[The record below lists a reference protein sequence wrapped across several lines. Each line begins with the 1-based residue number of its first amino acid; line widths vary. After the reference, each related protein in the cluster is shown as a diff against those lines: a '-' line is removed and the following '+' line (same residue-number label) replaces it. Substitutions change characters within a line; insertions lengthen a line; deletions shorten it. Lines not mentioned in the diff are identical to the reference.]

1 MNRKGRVLIVENE
14 QRWRDALT
22 DILQQDGF
30 QAEAVGTTAQ
40 AWECLETN
48 FYHLATFDI
57 RMEDQFDPTDVEG
70 IKLLRRLSDD
80 GLNEAM
86 RIVLLSAYGTKNQ
99 MREAFKKHGISDF
112 LSKDEFDDREFLK
125 ELRQIF
131 TDQARI
137 NLNLAIHWQQVSG
150 PEEVVL
156 NLKID
161 GTRIKYKS
169 PMRPRLAEELDDL
182 LCRLFHRADSL
193 LVRPLTSGFSGLAVL
208 LVTPSSTGAGAG
220 QPAVVKLGDV
230 RSIDSEYQRF
240 RDYVQHFIAGG
251 RTTNVIERRRS
262 THLGGIVYSLLGT
275 VGNRLE
281 SFGDFYKRVEAPQI
295 RKVLDNLFLETCAQ
309 WYANPGRVIL
319 HDLTAEY
326 LQNLDLTPEGL
337 EQDRINLK
345 SAQGKESLRMSGLA
359 GERYFTNPVLAMT
372 TRSIVEPT
380 YVCLTH
386 GDLSESNVL
395 IDETEHTWL
404 IDFGRTGHG
413 HILRDVAILDTTVRI
428 QLLGEGEAT
437 LDERLKMEEALCG
450 AAQFSD
456 LFGLADSFETENRAL
471 AKAFATAIH
480 LRTLAHKL
488 VERNPNASVRE
499 YYAALFYYA
508 LGYIKYYA
516 LPKAQ
521 REHALLSASLLADRL
536 GLGVK
541 P

>member
-1 MNRKGRVLIVENE
+1 M
-14 QRWRDALT
+14 
-22 DILQQDGF
+22 
-30 QAEAVGTTAQ
+30 
-40 AWECLETN
+40 
-48 FYHLATFDI
+48 
-57 RMEDQFDPTDVEG
+57 
-70 IKLLRRLSDD
+70 
-80 GLNEAM
+80 
-86 RIVLLSAYGTKNQ
+86 
-99 MREAFKKHGISDF
+99 
-112 LSKDEFDDREFLK
+112 
-125 ELRQIF
+125 
-131 TDQARI
+131 
-137 NLNLAIHWQQVSG
+137 
-150 PEEVVL
+150 L

-169 PMRPRLAEELDDL
+169 PMRSRLAEELDDL

-220 QPAVVKLGDV
+220 QPAVVELGDV

-281 SFGDFYKRVEAPQI
+281 SFGDFYKRAEAPEI

-309 WYANPGRVIL
+309 WYANSGRVVP

-326 LQNLDLTPEGL
+326 LQNLELTPEGL

-359 GERYFTNPVLAMT
+359 GERLFTNPVLAMT
-372 TRSIVEPT
+372 NQNFVEPT

-395 IDETEHTWL
+395 IDETGQTWL
-404 IDFGRTGHG
+404 IDFERTGHG
-413 HILRDVAILDTTVRI
+413 HILRDVAELDTTVRI
-428 QLLGEGEAT
+428 HLLDESDAT
-437 LDERLKMEEALCG
+437 LEERLKMEDELCR

-456 LFGLADSFETENRAL
+456 LLGLANNFETENRAL

-480 LRTLAHKL
+480 LRSLAYRF
-488 VERNPNASVRE
+488 VERNPNASIRE
-499 YYAALFYYA
+499 YNVALFYYS
-508 LGYIKYYA
+508 LNLIRYYA
-516 LPKAQ
+516 LPRLQ
-521 REHALLSASLLADRL
+521 REHALLSSSLLIDRL
-536 GLGVK
+536 VRREDE
-541 P
+541 